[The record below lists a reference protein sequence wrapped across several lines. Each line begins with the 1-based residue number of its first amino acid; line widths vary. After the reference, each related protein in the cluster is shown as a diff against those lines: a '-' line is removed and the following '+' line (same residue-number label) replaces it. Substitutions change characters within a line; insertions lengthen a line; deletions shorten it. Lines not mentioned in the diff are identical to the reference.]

1 MRIIITDTNVFFD
14 MMDIEV
20 LPDFFGLDFEICT
33 TDFVVDEIK
42 HYEQAEQIQNFI
54 RSKKL
59 TVFSFSSQELDQVA
73 TIKTKR
79 NLRRIADKSV
89 LWKAKQ
95 LECRL
100 LTGDKNL
107 RCEAEESGLV
117 VNGSI
122 WVIRMLVESNM
133 VTMLKG
139 IELLEKLKR
148 VNNNLPV
155 DEIEKLIKRINI
167 SAGLI
172 ITTKK

>member
-1 MRIIITDTNVFFD
+1 MKVIITDTNVFFD
-14 MMDIEV
+14 IMDIEI
-20 LPDFFGLDFEICT
+20 LPDFFGLNFEMCT

-42 HYEQAEQIQNFI
+42 HHEQAEQIQNFI

-59 TVFSFSSQELDQVA
+59 TVFSFSAEELNQVA

-122 WVIRMLVESNM
+122 WVIRMLVEGNM
-133 VTMLKG
+133 VTMVQG
-139 IELLEKLKR
+139 IELLEKLKT
-148 VNNNLPV
+148 VNKNLPV
-155 DEIEKLIKRINI
+155 SEIEKLIKKWQI
-167 SAGLI
+167 
-172 ITTKK
+172 

>member
-14 MMDIEV
+14 IMDIEV

-33 TDFVVDEIK
+33 TDFVVYEIK
-42 HYEQAEQIQNFI
+42 RFEQAEQIQNFI

-59 TVFSFSSQELDQVA
+59 TVFSFSSEEIEQVIA
-73 TIKTKR
+73 IKAKR

-89 LWKAKQ
+89 LWKAQQ

-107 RCEAEESGLV
+107 RCEAEDSGLV

-122 WVIRMLVESNM
+122 WVIRMLVEGNN
-133 VTMLKG
+133 VTAQKG
-139 IELLEKLKR
+139 IELLEKLKT
-148 VNNNLPV
+148 VNSNLPF
-155 DEIEKLIKRINI
+155 DEIDKLIKKWQI
-167 SAGLI
+167 
-172 ITTKK
+172 